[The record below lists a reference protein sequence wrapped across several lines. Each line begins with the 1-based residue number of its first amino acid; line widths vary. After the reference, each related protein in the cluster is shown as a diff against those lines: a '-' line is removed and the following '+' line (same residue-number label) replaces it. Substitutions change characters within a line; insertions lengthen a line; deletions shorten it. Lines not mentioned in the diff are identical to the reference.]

1 MNQEVLNQ
9 VIRILKEECLVET
22 EISSD
27 SNLFSDLALDSIGL
41 ITLLRGLENHFD
53 ITINQEELT
62 SSPETV
68 GEIAQFAEVFL
79 EDKESL

>member
-53 ITINQEELT
+53 ITIDQEELT
-62 SSPETV
+62 SAPETV

-79 EDKESL
+79 DKESH